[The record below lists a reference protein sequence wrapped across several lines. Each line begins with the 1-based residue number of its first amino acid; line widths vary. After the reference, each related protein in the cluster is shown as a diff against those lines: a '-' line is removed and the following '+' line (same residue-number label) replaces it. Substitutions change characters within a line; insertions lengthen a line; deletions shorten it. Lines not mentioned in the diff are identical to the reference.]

1 MALLHFVEGFRMA
14 SSKSKKDGMKVSMS
28 IEHLVSPDEF
38 LKLLR
43 NFVIMSES
51 QLTDDECDRAR
62 QLIDQI
68 TGLTKTE
75 QFASLRCLV
84 VATGFLLQNFM
95 EEVISKKKDDK
106 RAKAFTMKFKETFQ

>member
-1 MALLHFVEGFRMA
+1 MA
-14 SSKSKKDGMKVSMS
+14 STRSKKDGMKASMS

-51 QLTDDECDRAR
+51 QLTDDECDQAR

-68 TGLTKTE
+68 TGLTKAE
-75 QFASLRCLV
+75 QCASLRCLV
-84 VATGFLLQNFM
+84 VATGFLLQNFV
-95 EEVISKKKDDK
+95 EEVISKTKECK
-106 RAKAFTMKFKETFQ
+106 RAKTFTMKFKETFQ